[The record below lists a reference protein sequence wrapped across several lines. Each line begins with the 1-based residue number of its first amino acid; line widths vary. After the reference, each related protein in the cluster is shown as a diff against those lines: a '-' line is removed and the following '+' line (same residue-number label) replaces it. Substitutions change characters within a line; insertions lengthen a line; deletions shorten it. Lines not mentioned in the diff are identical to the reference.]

1 MLWWGHQRL
10 DAPNSCSPCC
20 CPPAK
25 HHQALLPTEPSWG
38 FAPVAGQQASCR
50 ERCNR
55 SSHRGTPWDLWSLH
69 MDWEGEGLWTPLSP
83 TGILWNKK
91 FHSDQ
96 GSVSPRGLL
105 VASQTSAM
113 WAQPCGAH
121 SYKILLEVN
130 VWLKNMKPRLY
141 VHQNPGRSLFT
152 LLFHFPSNQALAGNN
167 PPRADYTGKIEQL
180 SDHTS
185 SPGRSQYQGERQHVR
200 SGSKWEFQRT
210 VAWNWWFSRS
220 QQSGAAS
227 VYHHSL

>member
-1 MLWWGHQRL
+1 
-10 DAPNSCSPCC
+10 
-20 CPPAK
+20 
-25 HHQALLPTEPSWG
+25 
-38 FAPVAGQQASCR
+38 
-50 ERCNR
+50 
-55 SSHRGTPWDLWSLH
+55 

-91 FHSDQ
+91 LYSDQ
-96 GSVSPRGLL
+96 GSVSLRGLL

-113 WAQPCGAH
+113 WAQPGGAH

-180 SDHTS
+180 FWPHLFPRKISV
-185 SPGRSQYQGERQHVR
+185 PGRKAACSQRIKMGISAYSCLELMVFTFSAERSCKRVPPQSVTRFLSRIKKLALIASRLFLNTGCLPR
-200 SGSKWEFQRT
+200 SWEPVSRCFGVSKGW
-210 VAWNWWFSRS
+210 
-220 QQSGAAS
+220 
-227 VYHHSL
+227 HSLLLICMSSVRGDESLLQE